1 MIMLYNKEIQDEIDA
16 ENAMEMKQSLVCIV
30 PDCHF
35 CPPRFFTITY
45 IFFFFSH
52 YNYEIYSNKNDIE

>member
-35 CPPRFFTITY
+35 CPPRFYNIRPKRELALLTFMEY
-45 IFFFFSH
+45 IDM
-52 YNYEIYSNKNDIE
+52 YGLP